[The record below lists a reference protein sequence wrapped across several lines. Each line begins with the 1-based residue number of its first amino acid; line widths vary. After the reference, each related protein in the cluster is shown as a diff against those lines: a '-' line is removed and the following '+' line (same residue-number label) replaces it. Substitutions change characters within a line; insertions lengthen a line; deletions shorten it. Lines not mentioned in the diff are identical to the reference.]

1 MKEEIITKLV
11 QNDSNHNLGQN
22 KIEQQGPIPQIKDE
36 AARRA
41 KRAIFPSMI
50 CWGWGGGGR
59 GEGGGGSKFSTY
71 FVQGRALF
79 P

>member
-50 CWGWGGGGR
+50 CWGGGGGV
-59 GEGGGGSKFSTY
+59 GEGGLSFPPISSKVVPSSHK
-71 FVQGRALF
+71 
-79 P
+79 

>member
-22 KIEQQGPIPQIKDE
+22 KIEHQGPIPQIKDE

-50 CWGWGGGGR
+50 CWGGGR
-59 GEGGGGSKFSTY
+59 GEGGLSFPPISSKVVPSSHK
-71 FVQGRALF
+71 
-79 P
+79 

>member
-50 CWGWGGGGR
+50 CWGG

-71 FVQGRALF
+71 FVQGLALF

>member
-41 KRAIFPSMI
+41 KRATFPSMI
-50 CWGWGGGGR
+50 CCGGR
-59 GEGGGGSKFSTY
+59 GEGGLSFPPISSKVVPSSHK
-71 FVQGRALF
+71 
-79 P
+79 